1 MNLRIRILFAPAV
14 ILAGAIGSPAAMSAV
29 TWDVDQDESPAAEAP
44 VNGRPSG
51 IPLLEASL
59 PQALAEIQA
68 QGFASNLPVG
78 VIVRQ
83 IVPPEVTVEIDP
95 SVRNRKT
102 SWKGGKPWRESLA
115 DALKPAGLEA
125 RLVAGIVA
133 IGPAGSAHFGGNAGG
148 KPVDLKRGGATAE
161 TPATQ
166 PAPAAVPVPAADKP
180 AADKPTE
187 VVSAASIPVTAM
199 QIWQV
204 EPRMTLRS
212 LLEEWAAKAGWSV
225 AWQSEYDFRIEAKA
239 SFSGSFQ
246 EASSQ
251 LIRSFG
257 QSSPRIKATYWGGN
271 KVVVVEMASDS
282 VAP

>member
-1 MNLRIRILFAPAV
+1 MNLRIRNATSVLV
-14 ILAGAIGSPAAMSAV
+14 LLACAIVATGAAAGV
-29 TWDVDQDESPAAEAP
+29 TWDIDQDEAPAEAS
-44 VNGRPSG
+44 GRVPG
-51 IPLLEASL
+51 IGVPLLDASL
-59 PQALAEIQA
+59 PQALAEIQT

-78 VIVRQ
+78 VVARQ

-95 SVRNRKT
+95 AVRNRKT

-115 DALKPAGLEA
+115 DALRPIDLEA
-125 RLVAGIVA
+125 RLVAGVVSIV
-133 IGPAGSAHFGGNAGG
+133 PAGQTGSAPAGR
-148 KPVDLKRGGATAE
+148 PLDLKRGGAPVAAAPPAAKAADGKLPDQG
-161 TPATQ
+161 PATE
-166 PAPAAVPVPAADKP
+166 KP
-180 AADKPTE
+180 MEAI
-187 VVSAASIPVTAM
+187 SAAAIPVTAM
-199 QIWQV
+199 QLWQV
-204 EPRMTLRS
+204 EPRVTLRA

-239 SFSGSFQ
+239 SFAGTFQ

-257 QSSPRIKATYWGGN
+257 QSTPRIKATYWSGN

>member
-1 MNLRIRILFAPAV
+1 MTLRIRTASSVLVLLVCAIAATGAA
-14 ILAGAIGSPAAMSAV
+14 AGV
-29 TWDVDQDESPAAEAP
+29 TWDIDQDEAPAEA
-44 VNGRPSG
+44 NGRVPG
-51 IPLLEASL
+51 IGVPLLDASL
-59 PQALAEIQA
+59 PQALAEIQT

-78 VIVRQ
+78 VVARQ

-95 SVRNRKT
+95 AVRNRKT

-115 DALKPAGLEA
+115 DALRPIDLEA
-125 RLVAGIVA
+125 RLVAGVVSIVPA
-133 IGPAGSAHFGGNAGG
+133 GQPGPAQAG
-148 KPVDLKRGGATAE
+148 KPLDLKRGGPPATAGAAGG
-161 TPATQ
+161 PVAKADGKPVDQ
-166 PAPAAVPVPAADKP
+166 GPAAEKP
-180 AADKPTE
+180 MEAI
-187 VVSAASIPVTAM
+187 SAAAIPVTAM
-199 QIWQV
+199 QLWQV
-204 EPRMTLRS
+204 EPRVTLRA

-239 SFSGSFQ
+239 SFAGTFQ

-257 QSSPRIKATYWGGN
+257 QSTPRIKATYWSGN